1 MTRGPSTKAPNLRSL
16 AASAALPPG
25 TLVDRTVLGRLPEP
39 LLWRS
44 DEPAG
49 PDGWERMLPVRDA
62 TGLWP
67 VLLGTHVRGT
77 AVEDDLLPPPRGGD
91 GGSAGGGGGTGS
103 GGGGGTGSGG
113 GGSGGAGTGAAG
125 VLAAWWRR
133 HAAWE
138 PGGRGAG
145 GIPALRPYGRRPPEL
160 APPSCAGADPD
171 AAAAGAARALVTRG
185 TLRRPRAA
193 LVPAA
198 RSADIPAAI
207 GWSGTLASGEDFEGY
222 GAVLRSWEERFGTR
236 VVALEPDVLHLS
248 VPDPP
253 RTRAQALP
261 VAAEHYA
268 FCPSV
273 VRQGAGSISRYAD
286 RWLTGRSLWSFWWD

>member
-1 MTRGPSTKAPNLRSL
+1 M
-16 AASAALPPG
+16 ASAALPPG
-25 TLVDRTVLGRLPEP
+25 TLVGRTVLGGLPEP
-39 LLWRS
+39 LLWRA
-44 DEPAG
+44 DEPAA
-49 PDGWERMLPVRDA
+49 PDGWERMLPVRDT

-67 VLLGTHVRGT
+67 VLLGAHVRGT
-77 AVEDDLLPPPRGGD
+77 AVEDDLLPPPHD
-91 GGSAGGGGGTGS
+91 GGGAGAA
-103 GGGGGTGSGG
+103 
-113 GGSGGAGTGAAG
+113 AGTGAAG
-125 VLAAWWRR
+125 VLAAWWKR
-133 HAAWE
+133 HAARE

-145 GIPALRPYGRRPPEL
+145 EIPALRPYGRRPPEL
-160 APPSCAGADPD
+160 ARPFRAGGDPD
-171 AAAAGAARALVTRG
+171 AAAAGAARALVAHG
-185 TLRRPRAA
+185 TLRRPRVA

-207 GWSGTLASGEDFEGY
+207 GWAGTLASGEEFEGY

-253 RTRAQALP
+253 RTAAQALP

-273 VRQGAGSISRYAD
+273 VRQGAGSVSRYAD
-286 RWLTGRSLWSFWWD
+286 KWLTGRSLWSFWWD

>member
-1 MTRGPSTKAPNLRSL
+1 MTHVTRGPSTRAPRLRSL
-16 AASAALPPG
+16 AASGALPPG

-39 LLWRS
+39 LLWRA

-77 AVEDDLLPPPRGGD
+77 AVEDDLLPPPQDAD
-91 GGSAGGGGGTGS
+91 GSGGTGA
-103 GGGGGTGSGG
+103 
-113 GGSGGAGTGAAG
+113 GAGTGTAAAG

-138 PGGRGAG
+138 PDGRGAG
-145 GIPALRPYGRRPPEL
+145 GTPALRPYGRRPPEL
-160 APPSCAGADPD
+160 ARPSRAGGDPG
-171 AAAAGAARALVTRG
+171 AGVAGAARALVTRG
-185 TLRRPRAA
+185 TLRRPRMA

-198 RSADIPAAI
+198 RSADIPAVI

-222 GAVLRSWEERFGTR
+222 GTVLRSWEERFGTR

-253 RTRAQALP
+253 RTTAQALP

-286 RWLTGRSLWSFWWD
+286 RWLTGRNLWSFWWD

>member
-1 MTRGPSTKAPNLRSL
+1 MTHVTRGPSTKAPNLRSL

-39 LLWRS
+39 LLWRA

-77 AVEDDLLPPPRGGD
+77 AVEDDLLPPPQD
-91 GGSAGGGGGTGS
+91 AGGGGGTSAGADT
-103 GGGGGTGSGG
+103 GT
-113 GGSGGAGTGAAG
+113 AAAG

-160 APPSCAGADPD
+160 ARPSSAGGDPD

-185 TLRRPRAA
+185 TLRRPRMA

-198 RSADIPAAI
+198 RSADIPAVI

-222 GAVLRSWEERFGTR
+222 GTVLRSWEERFGTR

-248 VPDPP
+248 VPSPP
-253 RTRAQALP
+253 RTAAQALP

-286 RWLTGRSLWSFWWD
+286 RWLTGRNLWSFWWD

>member
-1 MTRGPSTKAPNLRSL
+1 MTHVTRGPSTEGARLRSL

-39 LLWRS
+39 LLWRA

-67 VLLGTHVRGT
+67 VLLGAHVRGT
-77 AVEDDLLPPPRGGD
+77 AVEDDLLPPQR
-91 GGSAGGGGGTGS
+91 GGGGR
-103 GGGGGTGSGG
+103 GGTGG
-113 GGSGGAGTGAAG
+113 GAAG
-125 VLAAWWRR
+125 VLAAWWKE
-133 HAAWE
+133 HAARE
-138 PGGRGAG
+138 PAGRKAG
-145 GIPALRPYGRRPPEL
+145 VVPALRPYGRRPPRP
-160 APPSCAGADPD
+160 ARPFGTGGDPD
-171 AAAAGAARALVTRG
+171 AAAARVARALVAHG
-185 TLRRPRAA
+185 TLRRPRVA

-198 RSADIPAAI
+198 RSAGIPAAI
-207 GWSGTLASGEDFEGY
+207 GWAGTLASGAGTEGY
-222 GAVLRSWEERFGTR
+222 DSVLHSWEERFGTR

-248 VPDPP
+248 VPEPP
-253 RTRAQALP
+253 RTAAQALP

-273 VRQGAGSISRYAD
+273 VRQGAGSLARYAQE
-286 RWLTGRSLWSFWWD
+286 WLTGRNLWSFWWE